1 MTRVRQ
7 AALLVPPVAR
17 TLQLASLPV
26 VLALALGLVELRP
39 GEPGLDVWALRGG
52 ALLLALWAG
61 FALDDLAEPT
71 VAPVPFPPLARR
83 TLRVLV
89 AVAALAACWALLLTR
104 TGGTPPVGGVT
115 LEAAVLIAVA
125 LASAAIASRVTGD
138 HLGGLAAGPVLLGL
152 TLGATRLPPRLALLV
167 APGDPRWVDAHRRW
181 ATLLAVALGVLLAAS
196 LDPARGR
203 PRALTVS
210 PPQAACRPSGCARGR
225 WTAGTTARRARDAP
239 RRTGPPRCP
248 QQRRPAG

>member
-7 AALLVPPVAR
+7 AALLVPSVAR
-17 TLQLASLPV
+17 TLRLASLPV
-26 VLALALGLVELRP
+26 VMVLALGLVELRP
-39 GEPGLDVWALRGG
+39 GEPGLEVWALRGG

-61 FALDDLAEPT
+61 FALDDPAEAT

-83 TLRVLV
+83 ALRVIL
-89 AVAALAACWALLLTR
+89 AVGTLTACWALLLTR

-115 LEAAVLIAVA
+115 LEGAALIAVA

-152 TLGATRLPPRLALLV
+152 TLGATRLPRRLALLV
-167 APGDPRWVDAHRRW
+167 APDDPRWVDAHRRW

-196 LDPARGR
+196 LDPARRR

-210 PPQAACRPSGCARGR
+210 PPAGR
-225 WTAGTTARRARDAP
+225 LPVRQP
-239 RRTGPPRCP
+239 
-248 QQRRPAG
+248 